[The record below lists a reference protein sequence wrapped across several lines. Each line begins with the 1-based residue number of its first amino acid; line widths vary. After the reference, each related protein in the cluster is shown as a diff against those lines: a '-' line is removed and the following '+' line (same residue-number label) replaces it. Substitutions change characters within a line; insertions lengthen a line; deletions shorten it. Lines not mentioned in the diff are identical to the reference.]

1 LSDSPVDARPA
12 RWLHHAVLGG
22 SQQTTQ
28 FVPSWAHGG
37 PREFIESF
45 LNEPGAPDCF
55 ESTEVDAPA
64 AAAEDEAA
72 GEPGPAPE
80 AFVPEAWEA
89 QADLPP
95 LDEAQAPQQA
105 ESEPL
110 QSLADPAPQPLA
122 HAQALVDEEMLAR
135 ERESGYES
143 GYEAGLAAARSQMRQ
158 EIESERAELKGLVAA
173 IHSSISDARTFFAP
187 MERLAVHLAEQL
199 VRGELTLSGQAIRR
213 LVENCLMELE
223 HRGEKLV
230 LRLNP
235 EDMDNFSS
243 LQGELSD
250 KVELVRD
257 SGMSRGSVRIEMAD
271 GVVEDLIEHRLEAL
285 AKSVLVPESGAQ
297 FTREAGAQRA
307 SRQPGRTAAAG
318 ADTDSYSEPDSYSDP
333 ESTLVIPAADVF
345 RDEAYRG
352 DRAR

>member
-1 LSDSPVDARPA
+1 MSDSPGDARPA

-22 SQQTTQ
+22 SQQTNQ
-28 FVPSWAHGG
+28 FVPSWAHNG
-37 PREFIESF
+37 PREFVESF
-45 LNEPGAPDCF
+45 LNEPGAPACF
-55 ESTEVDAPA
+55 ESTQADAPA

-80 AFVPEAWEA
+80 AFVPEAWEPEV
-89 QADLPP
+89 DFSP
-95 LDEAQAPQQA
+95 LDEEQAAQQA
-105 ESEPL
+105 EPASL
-110 QSLADPAPQPLA
+110 QPLADPAQQPA
-122 HAQALVDEEMLAR
+122 PAQALVDEEMLAR
-135 ERESGYES
+135 ERESGYE
-143 GYEAGLAAARSQMRQ
+143 AGLAEARSQMRQ
-158 EIESERAELKGLVAA
+158 EIERERAELKGLVAA

-257 SGMSRGSVRIEMAD
+257 SGMSRGSVRLEMAD

-307 SRQPGRTAAAG
+307 SRQPGRATAAD
-318 ADTDSYSEPDSYSDP
+318 ADPDSDSYGDPDSDA

-345 RDEAYRG
+345 RDDAYRG
-352 DRAR
+352 ERAR

>member
-1 LSDSPVDARPA
+1 MSDSLGDARPA

-22 SQQTTQ
+22 AKQTKQ

-37 PREFIESF
+37 PREFVESF
-45 LNEPGAPDCF
+45 LNEPGAPPCF
-55 ESTEVDAPA
+55 EDAQADAPA

-95 LDEAQAPQQA
+95 LEEAQAAQQA
-105 ESEPL
+105 EPEPL
-110 QSLADPAPQPLA
+110 QPSADPAPQPLA
-122 HAQALVDEEMLAR
+122 PAQALVDEEMLAR
-135 ERESGYES
+135 ARES
-143 GYEAGLAAARSQMRQ
+143 GYEAGLAEARSQMRQ
-158 EIESERAELKGLVAA
+158 EIERERAELKGLVAA
-173 IHSSISDARTFFAP
+173 ILSSVSDARTFFAP

-271 GVVEDLIEHRLEAL
+271 GVVEDLIEHRLDSL
-285 AKSVLVPESGAQ
+285 AKSVLVPGSGAQ

-307 SRQPGRTAAAG
+307 SRQSDRAAA
-318 ADTDSYSEPDSYSDP
+318 ADPDSYSEPDSDSDP

-345 RDEAYRG
+345 RDETYRG